1 MLLRIYQDL
10 KFLGHPKYQ
19 AFEKRY
25 QTSIV
30 TVVGENVL
38 KDEVSIDNCTHMRA
52 ITKH

>member
-19 AFEKRY
+19 DFEKCF
-25 QTSIV
+25 QTSID
-30 TVVGENVL
+30 TVDENVL
-38 KDEVSIDNCTHMRA
+38 KNEVSIDYYRA